1 MNRFLSNVI
10 FSVALA
16 SVPLAGAIAASTD
29 GTSPEPLAS
38 VGSHW
43 NYWMAD
49 LESECDGF
57 CKFVVEKHETIRAA
71 VDRNGNGVKDADE
84 VEEDILAA
92 RIEVW
97 RYRTYFD
104 ASKKEEPYKD
114 RQGTFYA
121 FKEGNKSYI
130 LRSVDY
136 DVSSMPRK
144 FWFKWIDMDAQPGD
158 SWMTTQFSY
167 FGNTIYDWVE
177 VSYRREIEVDGRKL
191 PVIKLSAACHSRYT
205 KPEDF
210 TSRLTFNGLF
220 NIDFWEVSGNAY
232 PLPVLNGTAAKEA
245 SEVYNGLLCAEVNGM
260 SLATSKLEDYVK
272 INNSDLYD
280 IYGPGYGYC
289 NLLEAPNPSVTA
301 RSGMMKIPV
310 HATDNAAFTVSPR
323 TRAMAATRS
332 EVTVLSDEEV
342 IELPVV
348 VHVVHNP
355 NTPSKSI
362 TEAQAQKMIDALNQ
376 AYNSTDEAN
385 VREPF
390 KDVIGNPHIKFQLAK
405 VDPSGNSTTGVVYYD
420 TKENYYLL
428 QGSNNWEKYAYKFND
443 DFSPRNWDH
452 KRYVN
457 IYVVDLGGWNDMS
470 TVGGFVT
477 NPDPNSDYSA
487 YVRWLEEQ
495 DMTFWQEWL
504 DSDEGAALDGLTVDV
519 YYTFGGINEI
529 NDRATFKTAIHE
541 LGHYLG
547 LRHPNMVTIS
557 KNGTYVSVDDG
568 FEDTPYTL
576 YTQYNVLGCNETVF
590 QCGGLVQTENYMDYA
605 LECACMFTKQQA
617 AFMRKFAAETR
628 PGLYLS
634 TGISTVAKNEIK
646 VSPTVT
652 RKEVNIE
659 GEFTSACL
667 VNLEGMEVARIGN
680 DRNTISVE
688 HLAPGMYVLQVS
700 TTAKEMTKFKII
712 VLSH

>member
-1 MNRFLSNVI
+1 MNRLLSNI
-10 FSVALA
+10 ILSVALA

-49 LESECDGF
+49 LESGYDGF

-92 RIEVW
+92 KIEVW

-104 ASKKEEPYKD
+104 SSKREEPYKD
-114 RQGTFYA
+114 KQGTFYV
-121 FKEGNKSYI
+121 FKEGNKSYV

-136 DVSSMPRK
+136 NVGGMPK
-144 FWFKWIDMDAQPGD
+144 NFWFKWIDMDAQPGD

-177 VSYRREIEVDGRKL
+177 VSYKTEIEVDGRRI

-220 NIDFWEVSGNAY
+220 NVDFLEVSGNAY
-232 PLPVLNGTAAKEA
+232 PLPIPNGTAAAEA
-245 SEVYNGLLCAEVNGM
+245 SEAYNGLLCAEVNGM
-260 SLATSKLEDYVK
+260 SLATSRLEEYVR
-272 INNSDLYD
+272 INNADLYD
-280 IYGPGYGYC
+280 IYGAGYGYC
-289 NLLEAPNPSVTA
+289 NLLEAPNPSVTV

-310 HATDNAAFTVSPR
+310 HTTDSAAFTVSPR
-323 TRAMAATRS
+323 TRVRTAARS
-332 EVTVLSDEEV
+332 EVAVLDDEEL

-355 NTPSKSI
+355 TTPSKSI
-362 TEAQAQKMIDALNQ
+362 TEAQAQKMIDALNA

-390 KDVIGNPHIKFQLAK
+390 KDVIGNPHIKFELAK
-405 VDPSGNSTTGVVYYD
+405 EDPLGNPTTGVVYYE
-420 TKENYYLL
+420 TKESYYPLK
-428 QGSNNWEKYAYKFND
+428 GSNVRETYAYKFND

-457 IYVVDLGGWNDMS
+457 IYVVDLGGWNDLS

-477 NPDPNSDYSA
+477 NPDSNSDYSA
-487 YVRWLEEQ
+487 YIKWVEEQ

-504 DSDEGAALDGLTVDV
+504 DSDEGAALDGLTVDL
-519 YYTFGGINEI
+519 YYTFGGTNEI

-557 KNGTYVSVDDG
+557 KNGTYVAVDDG

-576 YTQYNVLGCNETVF
+576 YTQYNVLGCSEAVF

-628 PGLYLS
+628 PGLYLP
-634 TGISTVAKNEIK
+634 TGISTVIKSEIK

-652 RKEVNIE
+652 RKEVSIE
-659 GEFTSACL
+659 GEFVSASL
-667 VNLEGMEVARIGN
+667 FNLEGMEVERIENGR
-680 DRNTISVE
+680 DTISVE
-688 HLAPGMYVLQVS
+688 GLAPGMYVLQVS
-700 TTAKEMTKFKII
+700 TPTKGICNFKII
-712 VLSH
+712 VLNH